1 MVEFLK
7 ERKTIIIAIIAI
19 IILGIYYIYNS
30 TKDYTTLEEQ
40 EILISEDENENTDEE
55 DEEELIAVHITGC
68 VENPGVVEV
77 KEDSRIEDV
86 IEAAGGLTEDADI
99 SNVNLA
105 YIVEDGIKIR
115 IPSIDDEDEEEYI
128 TEESGEGVLISDGSD
143 SSSSDLININ
153 TATQTELETLNG
165 IGPSLATKIIEYR
178 EENGDFESIEDIKNV
193 SGIGDTKYENIKDFI
208 EV

>member
-1 MVEFLK
+1 MIEFLK

-143 SSSSDLININ
+143 SSFSDLININ

>member
-1 MVEFLK
+1 MIEFLK
-7 ERKTIIIAIIAI
+7 ERKTIIIVIIAI

-40 EILISEDENENTDEE
+40 EILISEDENEDTDE
-55 DEEELIAVHITGC
+55 DELIAVHITGC
-68 VENPGVVEV
+68 VENPGVVKV

-128 TEESGEGVLISDGSD
+128 TEDSGEGVLISDGSD
-143 SSSSDLININ
+143 GSSSDLININ
-153 TATQTELETLNG
+153 TATQTELETLTG

>member
-1 MVEFLK
+1 MIEFLK

>member
-1 MVEFLK
+1 MIEFLK
-7 ERKTIIIAIIAI
+7 ERKTIIIVIVAI

-40 EILISEDENENTDEE
+40 EILISEDENEDTDEDE
-55 DEEELIAVHITGC
+55 EEELIAVHITGC
-68 VENPGVVEV
+68 VENPGVVKV

-128 TEESGEGVLISDGSD
+128 TEDSGEGVLISDGSD
-143 SSSSDLININ
+143 GSSSDLININ